1 MDFRVRKHEPS
12 TSARP
17 RRRRATFNI
26 LDLAKQFFRDEL
38 PLWLTVPI
46 VLSLL
51 FLITLLL
58 SLARRPSAEHTKFSL
73 FSGYKTVGRA
83 MVTEKHPDRVDPLT
97 GMRGRFTRLIPFLP
111 HHLTFSSTKE
121 PVDIYVV
128 EQSMDDGSLR
138 VEQMLTLTEQLENG
152 IPPQRIFAHAHGMQ
166 GTIPLY
172 DWPWGRTH
180 LLILIHAS
188 DGETVVKTETHYAP

>member
-1 MDFRVRKHEPS
+1 
-12 TSARP
+12 
-17 RRRRATFNI
+17 
-26 LDLAKQFFRDEL
+26 
-38 PLWLTVPI
+38 
-46 VLSLL
+46 
-51 FLITLLL
+51 
-58 SLARRPSAEHTKFSL
+58 
-73 FSGYKTVGRA
+73 
-83 MVTEKHPDRVDPLT
+83 
-97 GMRGRFTRLIPFLP
+97 
-111 HHLTFSSTKE
+111 
-121 PVDIYVV
+121 
-128 EQSMDDGSLR
+128 MDDGSLR